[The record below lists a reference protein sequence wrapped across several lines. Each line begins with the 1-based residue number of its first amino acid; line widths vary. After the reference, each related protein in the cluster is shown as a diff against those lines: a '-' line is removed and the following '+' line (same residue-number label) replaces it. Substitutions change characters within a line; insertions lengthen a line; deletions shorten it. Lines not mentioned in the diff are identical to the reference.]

1 MTDLLKKSLKA
12 LYADS
17 PEILYL
23 LDQINYDTLNVT
35 WEQEIYARVS
45 KEVLDEVEAF
55 LVSDKYLSYAN
66 AINGASLA
74 MTRPL
79 LELMQFI
86 TAPKEGE
93 TN

>member
-1 MTDLLKKSLKA
+1 MTDLLKKSLKV

-45 KEVLDEVEAF
+45 KEVFDEVEAF
-55 LVSDKYLSYAN
+55 LVSDKYLNYAN
-66 AINGASLA
+66 
-74 MTRPL
+74 
-79 LELMQFI
+79 E
-86 TAPKEGE
+86 
-93 TN
+93 